1 MLCNALCFDRIGID
15 EIPCHIP
22 ELIPYEAEIDI
33 HCQATEY
40 EIRHNDLIII
50 SIISVSP
57 HSESFHMTE
66 SHETN
71 PLHSPIPPAF
81 KYICYLGN
89 S

>member
-15 EIPCHIP
+15 EIPYHIP

-33 HCQATEY
+33 HCQPTGY

-50 SIISVSP
+50 SIISILP
-57 HSESFHMTE
+57 HSES
-66 SHETN
+66 
-71 PLHSPIPPAF
+71 LHTQQF
-81 KYICYLGN
+81 EKYVLSYLKDI